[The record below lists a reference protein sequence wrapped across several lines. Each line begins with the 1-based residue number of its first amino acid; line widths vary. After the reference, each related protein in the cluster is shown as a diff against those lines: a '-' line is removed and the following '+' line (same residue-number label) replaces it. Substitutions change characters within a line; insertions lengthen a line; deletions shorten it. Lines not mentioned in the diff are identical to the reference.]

1 MFSKKN
7 DTQEKKIQ
15 QLEEK
20 VVIVEDS
27 LMKLLKSIEI
37 ISRRLDTHVEFISSI
52 SKTNNLILK
61 ILDFENSPP
70 GQNDDDA
77 KFLGFDFEEEEE

>member
-1 MFSKKN
+1 MFAKKN
-7 DTQEKKIQ
+7 DVQEKKIQ

>member
-1 MFSKKN
+1 MFSKKKDN
-7 DTQEKKIQ
+7 QEKKIQ
-15 QLEEK
+15 ALEEK
-20 VVIVEDS
+20 VVTIEDS

-52 SKTNNLILK
+52 SKTNNLVLK
-61 ILDFENSPP
+61 ILDFQNSPP

-77 KFLGFDFEEEEE
+77 KFLGFDFEEDEE